1 VTSAWAEPTVTPSYA
16 YLADPAG
23 RVLTVD
29 RVRQRVAA
37 IANVLFEPV
46 GAPLLAGRHVAVVAR
61 DGHLWAITRPEE
73 QLVRG

>member
-1 VTSAWAEPTVTPSYA
+1 MCAEPTLTPSFA

-37 IANVLFEPV
+37 VSGVLFEPV
-46 GAPLLAGRHVAVVAR
+46 GAPLLAGRHLALTAR

-73 QLVRG
+73 QLAEG